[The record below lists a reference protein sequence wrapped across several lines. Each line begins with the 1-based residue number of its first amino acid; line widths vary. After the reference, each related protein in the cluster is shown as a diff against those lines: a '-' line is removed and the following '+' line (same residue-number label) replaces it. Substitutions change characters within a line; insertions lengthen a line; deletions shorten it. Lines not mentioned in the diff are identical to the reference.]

1 MQRVQHRLL
10 GGRGEPWVLPGA
22 ACQGPVAGSH
32 QTLDCAKV
40 GGIANSAHVPGWE
53 PPAEAR
59 RGIALALP
67 DFLTGLAVSPGLLA
81 GAALSRQ
88 VADIVRVY
96 VQVWPPAASPLLPV
110 LRRPALPLAAPA
122 LVQLQQLALSALVNL
137 AMTSCKQQQ
146 TRDTAI
152 QVIDFLKLALEEPD
166 GEATQHI
173 VTAVLP
179 FLLDTVTR
187 IDIIPLRNSAM
198 RLLQQ
203 IINEQDQR
211 DIVTEKLLSFVREHI
226 AFNSDR
232 LFKTLTVV
240 AVTKPQFTR
249 SLIKS
254 VQLEVE
260 AVETKR
266 GGGKDSNL
274 RQLLTSFEDTVY
286 EKM

>member
-1 MQRVQHRLL
+1 M
-10 GGRGEPWVLPGA
+10 
-22 ACQGPVAGSH
+22 
-32 QTLDCAKV
+32 V
-40 GGIANSAHVPGWE
+40 G
-53 PPAEAR
+53 
-59 RGIALALP
+59 
-67 DFLTGLAVSPGLLA
+67 D
-81 GAALSRQ
+81 
-88 VADIVRVY
+88 VAD
-96 VQVWPPAASPLLPV
+96 
-110 LRRPALPLAAPA
+110 
-122 LVQLQQLALSALVNL
+122 
-137 AMTSCKQQQ
+137 
-146 TRDTAI
+146 
-152 QVIDFLKLALEEPD
+152 
-166 GEATQHI
+166 I

-179 FLLDTVTR
+179 FLLDTVTKT
-187 IDIIPLRNSAM
+187 DVIPLRNSAM

-226 AFNSDR
+226 AFDSDR